1 MARRIVLTVVALI
14 SALLVTTVV
23 PLGLLTTGRERD
35 TFREDTVLSA
45 RALAAVAEEN
55 LTDHRATPALAS
67 SLARMAGT
75 GDRVWVYD
83 KAGRLV
89 AVTGGASGSDS
100 PVPQSEIAAV
110 LRHRGPPPGG
120 GRGRARGGG
129 GGRRGGGGPPAG
141 GGGLRGFL

>member
-67 SLARMAGT
+67 SLARTAGT
-75 GDRVWVYD
+75 GDRAWVYD

-89 AVTGGASGSDS
+89 AVTGGASG
-100 PVPQSEIAAV
+100 I
-110 LRHRGPPPGG
+110 
-120 GRGRARGGG
+120 GRALVERFAGAGMGPVVAGGG
-129 GGRRGGGGPPAG
+129 GGFGSGSVGVNSTVEEPRMSRAWC
-141 GGGLRGFL
+141 RS